1 MTVFIGAIFLTNHW
15 YKVNPKIL
23 PIKASM
29 EILQNTWQLITCKM
43 SHLASIWYWF
53 EKRRKKKGISRKRAP
68 DVYTQ
73 EIYKNSGLPGME
85 TVKAWVM
92 KAVPCDGLKVCV
104 PLNWYVKALTS
115 NVMVL
120 GGDEV

>member
-1 MTVFIGAIFLTNHW
+1 MVW
-15 YKVNPKIL
+15 KK
-23 PIKASM
+23 K
-29 EILQNTWQLITCKM
+29 K
-43 SHLASIWYWF
+43 
-53 EKRRKKKGISRKRAP
+53 KKKKGISRKKAP

-120 GGDEV
+120 GDGSFGRWWGLEEGMKVGPSWWHQSSLKTDWAIRVSSLYYLRAQQENGHL